1 MAAKEHDHDHS
12 HDHDHA
18 HDHSHDHSHDQ
29 GHDHDHGGGDDL
41 PEASVTVQDAGPA
54 RKKLIIEIPAERVSA
69 KLSDGF
75 DNLKMEAA
83 LPGFRKGRVPMRLLE
98 KRFGTDVRSEVKNQL
113 IGETYSEAVEKHEL
127 RVLGEPEIKDIETL
141 ELPES
146 GPLSLE
152 IEVEVV
158 PEVTLPD
165 FKGIEVKKPQFEV
178 SDDQVNAEIERIRE
192 VYGQFKG
199 VEQAE
204 HGDYITADVTVRAKD
219 AKAEDEPLLSQNGVQ
234 MLVPGESRKFKGVV
248 AGIIVEDLGNQL
260 SGKKVGETVT
270 IETTGPAR
278 HETEELQEKPVTIEL
293 RITGIQRLTPLPV
306 EELMS
311 AMGFEKEEEVRN
323 ATRERLQ
330 HQMQHQQQQAMHQQV
345 VDALLEKVE
354 MELPEKLSGRQ
365 ASRILQR
372 RAMEMMYR
380 GASQEDIEQQL
391 AELRASSEEAA
402 SRELK
407 LLFIL
412 EAVARELDVDVSEQE
427 LNGRIYAMAVQ
438 QGRRPERMREELAK
452 QGQLDS
458 LYIQLREEKA
468 VSKLLEQAT
477 VTEVSADEW
486 AKSQG
491 GEDEGEGAAKKPK
504 KSRSKKT
511 AAEKAEK
518 QEPAEEASAD
528 EGEGDKKKG
537 GSKKSKK
544 KSEE

>member
-1 MAAKEHDHDHS
+1 MAANEHDHDHS

-18 HDHSHDHSHDQ
+18 HDHSHDHDHA
-29 GHDHDHGGGDDL
+29 HDHGGDDL

-54 RKKLIIEIPAERVSA
+54 RKKLVIEIPAERVSA
-69 KLSDGF
+69 KLADGF
-75 DNLKMEAA
+75 DNLQMEAA

-98 KRFGTDVRSEVKNQL
+98 KRFGTDVRTEVKNQL

-127 RVLGEPEIKDIETL
+127 RVLGEPEIKDIETI

-165 FKGIEVKKPQFEV
+165 FKGIEVKKPTFEV
-178 SDDQVNAEIERIRE
+178 SDDQVAAEIDRIRE

-248 AGIIVEDLGNQL
+248 AGVIVEDLGKQL
-260 SGKKVGETVT
+260 AGKKVGETVT
-270 IETTGPAR
+270 IDATGPAR
-278 HETEELQEKPVTIEL
+278 HEVEELQDKPITIDV
-293 RITGIQRLTPLPV
+293 RITAIQRLQPLPL
-306 EELMS
+306 EELIS
-311 AMGFEKEEEVRN
+311 AMGFEKEEDVRT
-323 ATRERLQ
+323 ATRERLE
-330 HQMQHQQQQAMHQQV
+330 HQSQHQQQQAMHQQV

-380 GASQEDIEQQL
+380 GATQEDIEQQV

-402 SRELK
+402 ARELK

-412 EAVARELDVDVSEQE
+412 EAVARELEVDVSEQE
-427 LNGRIYAMAVQ
+427 LNGRIYAMAIQ
-438 QGRRPERMREELAK
+438 QNRRPERMREELHK

-477 VTEVSADEW
+477 VTEVSAEEW

-491 GEDEGEGAAKKPK
+491 GEEGEAETKKSK
-504 KSRSKKT
+504 KSRAKK
-511 AAEKAEK
+511 AATKE
-518 QEPAEEASAD
+518 EPAEEAAAD
-528 EGEGDKKKG
+528 EGEKKK
-537 GSKKSKK
+537 STPKKGKK